1 MKGLNYMQRILNKI
15 KEYET
20 IIIHGHK
27 RPDGDCYGSQF
38 GLKNIINST
47 YPNKKVYVVGQ
58 TSNFVDY
65 VGKVDTIT
73 DDQYLDALVIVVD
86 TATAE
91 RISDERYTMGKYLIK
106 IDHHIPVDDYGDLR
120 WVDTNFPSCAQMI
133 AYFYYKFKN
142 ELKITKEGAI
152 ALYTGIV
159 TDTGRFRYRGV
170 SKVTHQLAGMLLEKG
185 VDVEYIDQNLS
196 KETLEMIALKGHVY
210 SNYHTADGF
219 IYLKMTRD
227 VIDKYNVSD
236 EQAASVVNLLSGIEG
251 YPVWAL
257 FIEYPN
263 EIRIRLRSNGPTIN
277 QLANKYGGG
286 GHAKAAGCRLE
297 NWDQLN
303 DFIKDCEAVVKAYKE
318 EA

>member
-1 MKGLNYMQRILNKI
+1 MKRILNKI
-15 KEYET
+15 KEFET

-27 RPDGDCYGSQF
+27 RPDGDCYGAQF
-38 GLKNIINST
+38 GLKNIIQSSFPSKN
-47 YPNKKVYVVGQ
+47 VYVVGQ
-58 TSNFVDY
+58 TSDFVDY
-65 VGKVDTIT
+65 VGKVDTIS
-73 DDQYLDALVIVVD
+73 DDLYKDALVIVVD
-86 TATAE
+86 TATEE
-91 RISDERYTMGKYLIK
+91 RISDPRYTMGKYLIK
-106 IDHHIPVDDYGDLR
+106 IDHHIPVNDYGDLR

-133 AYFYYKFKN
+133 SYFYYKFKN
-142 ELKITKEGAI
+142 ELKLTKEGAI

-185 VDVEYIDQNLS
+185 VDVEYIDQQLS
-196 KETLEMIALKGHVY
+196 KETLEMVGLKGYVY
-210 SNYHTADGF
+210 SNYKTADGF

-227 VIDKYNVSD
+227 VIEQYNVSD

-277 QLANKYGGG
+277 ELANQYAGG
-286 GHAKAAGCRLE
+286 GHAKAAGCRIE
-297 NWDQLN
+297 NWDQLD

-318 EA
+318 AE

>member
-1 MKGLNYMQRILNKI
+1 MQRILNKI
-15 KEYET
+15 KEFET

-73 DDQYLDALVIVVD
+73 DDQYVDALVIVVD

-142 ELKITKEGAI
+142 ELKLTKEGAI

-185 VDVEYIDQNLS
+185 VDVEYIDKNLS

-277 QLANKYGGG
+277 QLANQYSGG

>member
-1 MKGLNYMQRILNKI
+1 MQRILNKI